1 MTNQETGLVGDERS
15 LLTRRI
21 TTSINQSINSYSYQ
35 PNYFFIAKEKMIPS
49 WTRATKVESS
59 FIDNYGVPIG
69 TELEVERRHS
79 NGYQHDSEII
89 YDINKTAMLHH
100 YIARHGEFSNDITEG
115 EERQLVQL
123 WNAKEDGS
131 LSNGI
136 EFVSQPMT
144 LDMWQS
150 IPLTFENYTGD
161 YAGYHRRSTGFHT
174 HMPKGAFTD
183 TQLFLWFHLME
194 TLGSAKVEHQ
204 RYRTFL
210 NVVGQREFNS
220 WARFEMPEY
229 SSSVKSKHAQTAIER
244 VNNGGGR
251 YKFINLQP
259 RATIELRFFN
269 ANMKSERLLKNVEF
283 VDSTYMFTKYMDEDP
298 LCGLVEALQ
307 VDSYYEY
314 IKSLP
319 DRYPNLLEYLST
331 YERRFTSDMWE
342 LREVDEFEYEAYH
355 NLLNDRD
362 IDADRRLTTEIGR
375 Y

>member
-1 MTNQETGLVGDERS
+1 MTTEENGLVGDLRS
-15 LLTRRI
+15 QLMRKI
-21 TTSINQSINSYSYQ
+21 TTNINSSINSYSYR
-35 PNYFFIAKEKMIPS
+35 PNYFFIDKEKMIPS

-59 FIDNYGVPIG
+59 FIDNYGIPIG
-69 TELEVERRHS
+69 TELEVERRHGQ
-79 NGYQHDSEII
+79 GYDHDNDNI
-89 YDINKTAMLHH
+89 YDINKVAMTHH
-100 YIARHGEFSNDITEG
+100 YIDRHDEFTNDITEG
-115 EERQLVQL
+115 DDGKLVQL
-123 WNAKEDGS
+123 WNAKEDGA

-144 LDMWQS
+144 LRMWQS
-150 IPLTFENYTGD
+150 IPLTFEDYTPD

-210 NVVGQREFNS
+210 NVIGQREFNS
-220 WARFEMPEY
+220 WARFEMPQY
-229 SSSVKSKHAQTAIER
+229 SNSVKSKHAQTAIER
-244 VNNGGGR
+244 TNSTGGR
-251 YKFINLQP
+251 YKFINLHP
-259 RATIELRFFN
+259 SATIELRFFN

-283 VDSTYMFTKYMDEDP
+283 VDSTYMFTKHMDDDP

-307 VDSYYEY
+307 VDTYYEF
-314 IKSLP
+314 IQSMP
-319 DRYPNLLEYLST
+319 DRYPNLLEYLSK

-342 LREVDEFEYEAYH
+342 LREVDVFEHEAYH

-362 IDADRRLTTEIGR
+362 IELDRREELV
-375 Y
+375 